1 MTTPNTTDN
10 IGSQIKNAAA
20 RLVDIKQQIDA
31 LTGEKAQI
39 EDWLR
44 DQFQPGQTIEAGD
57 HQITI
62 SRPARRLNTSAIASA
77 YPVISWPD
85 LYTPTLNTAAVKK
98 HLSEKTLEEQ
108 GFYTEGMP
116 TVKVK

>member
-1 MTTPNTTDN
+1 MTNN
-10 IGSQIKNAAA
+10 IGAQVENAAS

-31 LTGEKAQI
+31 LAGEKAQI
-39 EDWLR
+39 EGWLR

-62 SRPARRLNTSAIASA
+62 SRPARRLNTAALANA
-77 YPVISWPD
+77 YPVVSWPD

-98 HLSEKTLEEQ
+98 HLSEKTLEDE
-108 GFYTEGMP
+108 GFYTEGTP

>member
-1 MTTPNTTDN
+1 MTTQ
-10 IGSQIKNAAA
+10 IGTQIENAAA

-31 LTGEKAQI
+31 LAGEKAQI
-39 EDWLR
+39 EGWLR

-62 SRPARRLNTSAIASA
+62 SRPTRRLNTTAITSA

-98 HLSEKTLEEQ
+98 HLSEKTLEDG
-108 GFYTEGMP
+108 GFYTEGAP
-116 TVKVK
+116 TVRVK

>member
-1 MTTPNTTDN
+1 MTNN
-10 IGSQIKNAAA
+10 IGAQVENAAS

-31 LTGEKAQI
+31 LAGEKAQI
-39 EDWLR
+39 EGWLR

-77 YPVISWPD
+77 YPVVSWPD

-98 HLSEKTLEEQ
+98 YLSEKTLEEQ
-108 GFYTEGMP
+108 GFYTEGAP

>member
-1 MTTPNTTDN
+1 MTNN
-10 IGSQIKNAAA
+10 IGAQVENAAS
-20 RLVDIKQQIDA
+20 RLVDNKQQIDA
-31 LTGEKAQI
+31 LAGEKAQI
-39 EDWLR
+39 EGWLR

-77 YPVISWPD
+77 YPVVSWPD

-98 HLSEKTLEEQ
+98 HLSEKTLEDE
-108 GFYTEGMP
+108 GFYTEGTP

>member
-1 MTTPNTTDN
+1 MTTQ
-10 IGSQIKNAAA
+10 IGTQIENAAA

-31 LTGEKAQI
+31 LAGEKAQI
-39 EDWLR
+39 EGWLR

-62 SRPARRLNTSAIASA
+62 SRPTRRLNTTAITSA
-77 YPVISWPD
+77 YPVVSWPD

-98 HLSEKTLEEQ
+98 HLSEKALEDG
-108 GFYTEGMP
+108 GFYTEGAP
-116 TVKVK
+116 TVRVK

>member
-1 MTTPNTTDN
+1 MTT
-10 IGSQIKNAAA
+10 QIENAAA

-31 LTGEKAQI
+31 LAGEKAQI
-39 EDWLR
+39 EGWLR

-62 SRPARRLNTSAIASA
+62 SRPTRRLNTTAITSA

-98 HLSEKTLEEQ
+98 HLSEKTLEDG
-108 GFYTEGMP
+108 GFYTEGAP
-116 TVKVK
+116 TVRVK

>member
-1 MTTPNTTDN
+1 MTDN
-10 IGSQIKNAAA
+10 IGTQIENAAA

-31 LTGEKAQI
+31 LAGEKAQI
-39 EDWLR
+39 EGWLR

-62 SRPARRLNTSAIASA
+62 SRPTRRLNTTAITSA

-98 HLSEKTLEEQ
+98 HLSEKTLEDG
-108 GFYTEGMP
+108 GFYTEGAP
-116 TVKVK
+116 TVRVK

>member
-1 MTTPNTTDN
+1 MTNN
-10 IGSQIKNAAA
+10 IGAQVENAAS

-31 LTGEKAQI
+31 LAGEKAQI
-39 EDWLR
+39 EGWLR

-77 YPVISWPD
+77 YPVVSWPD

-98 HLSEKTLEEQ
+98 HLSEKTLEDE
-108 GFYTEGMP
+108 GFYTEGTP